1 MIEAV
6 LSGSLIKPGEAR
18 PISVSAL
25 FIYAMWITILGVAT
39 GDPGK
44 LAVTTLLTGIPGLV
58 LGYRR
63 YGMLVPLIGLAL
75 IGSFVNMVVLYNVG
89 SPVFSLGPLT
99 VREEAWRRTLGLSF
113 RILTLAGAGLLFA
126 SAINPRDAV
135 KTLESELGM
144 PRGFAFALAFALR
157 LLPLIYRDLQEVL
170 AVRRMRGYRRVPIS
184 PGDYRSIIMPLLS
197 ISVERGL
204 WVGIAAELRG
214 LSIRPK
220 RRFKPRFKRMD
231 LALLVLALV
240 QTLAVTGHLG
250 L

>member
-1 MIEAV
+1 M
-6 LSGSLIKPGEAR
+6 LSGSSIRPGEAR
-18 PISVSAL
+18 PVSVSAMFL
-25 FIYAMWITILGVAT
+25 YAIWITILGVAT

-44 LAVTTLLTGIPGLV
+44 LAVTTILTGIPGLI
-58 LGYRR
+58 LGYKR
-63 YGMLVPLIGLAL
+63 YGVLVPLIGLAL
-75 IGSFVNMVVLYNVG
+75 IGSFINMVVLYNVG
-89 SPVFSLGPLT
+89 NPVFSLGPLV

-113 RILTLAGAGLLFA
+113 RIITLAGAGLLFA
-126 SAINPRDAV
+126 STINPRDAV

-157 LLPLIYRDLQEVL
+157 LLPLIYRDLLEVL

-184 PGDYRSIIMPLLS
+184 PGDYKSIIMPILS
-197 ISVERGL
+197 ISIERGL

-231 LALLVLALV
+231 ALLVVLAV
-240 QTLAVTGHLG
+240 IQTLAVIGFLG